1 MKKVILLILDGWGVG
16 ENSAANAIF
25 QAKPPFYTELLKK
38 FPQTVLHAKEESVG
52 LPKGCLSGS
61 EVGHLTLG
69 AGRIVW
75 QNVAKID
82 NAIADLS
89 FYRNSVLQDTKDHL
103 MAFGGKLH
111 LVGLL
116 SNGGI
121 HAHTNHLTALIN
133 WAKKEKIPSTSL
145 HLFLDGRDMPPT
157 SAVEL
162 IKKIE
167 TELTP
172 EIQIS
177 TLTGRSLA
185 MDRGEK
191 WERTKTVFE
200 YLTKP
205 QVITKE
211 TPINFLQQQYQEKIT
226 DEFVAPTNFDE
237 KVISPN
243 DAVIFFNFR
252 ADRMRQMVRLF
263 LKMAP
268 SAVQQTIALPPNLF
282 LSSLTQY
289 DTEYTGVRVMYPPE
303 IPVNTLGE
311 WISLQGLKQF
321 RITETEKYAHVTYF
335 FNGGREDVFNNENRM
350 VIPSLGLTNYAT
362 NPEMSLAEIVKS
374 LSRTI
379 ELESQDL
386 IVTNFAN
393 GDMVG
398 HSGDLTAGIK
408 AVQEIDQ
415 ALAQIIPLAET
426 HGYTVFITADHG
438 NIELM
443 NDGQQPHTA
452 HTFNHVPL
460 IVTDPKIQLT
470 NGSCLHQVSPTIL
483 KIMGLPQ
490 PKEMTSLPLIK

>member
-1 MKKVILLILDGWGVG
+1 MKKTILLILDGWGVG
-16 ENSAANAIF
+16 ENSSANAIF
-25 QAKPPFYTELLKK
+25 QAHPPYYQELLKK
-38 FPQTVLHAKEESVG
+38 FPNTVLHAREELVG

-82 NAIADLS
+82 KTIADLT
-89 FYRNSVLQDTKDHL
+89 FFRNPVLQDTKDHL
-103 MAFGGKLH
+103 MAYGGKLH

-121 HAHTNHLTALIN
+121 HSHINHLTALIN
-133 WAKKEKIPSTSL
+133 WAKKEKFPSVSL
-145 HLFLDGRDMPPT
+145 HLFLDGRDMPPM
-157 SAVEL
+157 SAIDL

-167 TELTP
+167 PGLTS
-172 EIQIS
+172 EIKIS
-177 TLTGRSLA
+177 TMTGRSLA

-191 WERTKTVFE
+191 WERTKMVFD
-200 YLTKP
+200 YLTQPQTITKQKP
-205 QVITKE
+205 QD
-211 TPINFLQQQYQEKIT
+211 FLNNQYQENIG
-226 DEFVAPTNFDE
+226 DEFVAPTNFDD
-237 KVISPN
+237 KVISSN
-243 DAVIFFNFR
+243 DAAVFFNFR

-263 LKMAP
+263 LKTAP
-268 SAVQQTIALPPNLF
+268 SAIQQTVTVPNNLF
-282 LSSLTQY
+282 LSSLTEY
-289 DTEYTGVRVMYPPE
+289 DSEYTPVKVMYPPE

-311 WISLQGLKQF
+311 WISQQGLKQF

-335 FNGGREDVFNNENRM
+335 FNGGRENVFNNESRM
-350 VIPSLGLTNYAT
+350 VIPSLGLTNYTT

-374 LSRTI
+374 LSRAI
-379 ELESQDL
+379 ELESYEL

-408 AVQEIDQ
+408 AVLEIDK
-415 ALAQIIPLAET
+415 ALAQIIPFAAT
-426 HGYTVFITADHG
+426 HGYTVLITADHG

-460 IVTDPKIQLT
+460 IITDPKIKLASG
-470 NGSCLHQVSPTIL
+470 NCLHQVSPTIL
-483 KIMGLPQ
+483 KIMNLPQ